1 MHKLVLKN
9 MGPIKE
15 CSINIDNFT
24 IFTGPQASGK
34 STIAKAVFFF
44 RTVKEDILD
53 LYLKQLLNN
62 VNEILF
68 TDNSNNLSF
77 INLVIR
83 SLRLK
88 FLQLFGSSRAMN
100 NSMEMCYYYDA
111 ETYITI
117 TLKTEKNSEY
127 ISPNYIYINFSD
139 NINTFLK
146 NINSALKKEY
156 KDKYDNYKDQMKNEL
171 SRLFFDDYYTVF
183 IPAGRN
189 MLTLLTSQLNY
200 LFTIMDEE
208 QKRTIDYCTQK
219 YIELILRIRPNFDE
233 GIEGYFLK
241 KLITGTEKINT
252 RIIKK
257 TIHDINAL
265 LKGKYIFT
273 SGEERLILEN
283 NKYIKINFTSS
294 GQQESLWILNII
306 AYQMINNVKTFL
318 IVEEP
323 EAHLYPNSQKTI
335 SELLSLFYN
344 GGNSVLMTTHS
355 PYVLGTINNLLY
367 ADKIKNQDIIDDDKV
382 LNKCETYHIENSL
395 VVECM
400 DEENLI
406 KNEIIDDA
414 SIDINDT
421 YDKLFEKKENCS
433 NDL

>member
-1 MHKLVLKN
+1 MHKLILKN

-34 STIAKAVFFF
+34 STIAKAVYFF
-44 RTVKEDILD
+44 RTVKDDILD
-53 LYLKQLLNN
+53 LYLKQRLNN
-62 VNEILF
+62 VDDSHFSENSN
-68 TDNSNNLSF
+68 NSNNLSF
-77 INLVIR
+77 VNLVIR

-100 NSMEMCYYYDA
+100 NSMEMRYYYDT
-111 ETYITI
+111 ETFITI
-117 TLKTEKNSEY
+117 TLKTEKYFEY
-127 ISPNYIYINFSD
+127 ISPNYIYINFS
-139 NINTFLK
+139 N
-146 NINSALKKEY
+146 NINSFLKEKYSNIDEY
-156 KDKYDNYKDQMKNEL
+156 DDYKGQMKNEL
-171 SRLFFDDYYTVF
+171 SKLFFDNYHIIFV
-183 IPAGRN
+183 PAGRN

-233 GIEGYFLK
+233 GIEGYFLN
-241 KLITGTEKINT
+241 KLLTGTEKINIQ
-252 RIIKK
+252 IIKK
-257 TIHDINAL
+257 TITDIKTL

-283 NKYIKINFTSS
+283 DKYIKINFTSS

-323 EAHLYPNSQKTI
+323 EAHLYPNSQKAI

-344 GGNSVLMTTHS
+344 AGNSVLMTTHS
-355 PYVLGTINNLLY
+355 PYVLGAINNLLY
-367 ADKIKNQDIIDDDKV
+367 ASKIKNQDIIDDDKV

-406 KNEIIDDA
+406 QNEVIDDA

-421 YDKLFEKKENCS
+421 YDKLFEEKENCS
-433 NDL
+433 NDI

>member
-1 MHKLVLKN
+1 MHKLILKN
-9 MGPIKE
+9 MGPIKD

-34 STIAKAVFFF
+34 STIAKAVYFF
-44 RTVKEDILD
+44 RTVKDDILD
-53 LYLKQLLNN
+53 LYLKQRLNN
-62 VNEILF
+62 VDDSHFSENSN
-68 TDNSNNLSF
+68 NSNNLSF
-77 INLVIR
+77 VNLVIR
-83 SLRLK
+83 TLRLK

-100 NSMEMCYYYDA
+100 NSMEMRYYYDT
-111 ETYITI
+111 ETFITI
-117 TLKTEKNSEY
+117 TLKTEKYFEY
-127 ISPNYIYINFSD
+127 ISPNYIYINFS
-139 NINTFLK
+139 N
-146 NINSALKKEY
+146 NINSFLKEKYSNIDEY
-156 KDKYDNYKDQMKNEL
+156 DDYKGQMKNEL
-171 SRLFFDDYYTVF
+171 SKLFFDNYHIIFV
-183 IPAGRN
+183 PAGRN

-233 GIEGYFLK
+233 GIEGYFLN
-241 KLITGTEKINT
+241 KLLTGTEKINIQ
-252 RIIKK
+252 IIKK
-257 TIHDINAL
+257 TITDIKTL

-283 NKYIKINFTSS
+283 DKYIKINFTSS

-323 EAHLYPNSQKTI
+323 EAHLYPNSQKEI

-344 GGNSVLMTTHS
+344 AGNSVLMTTHS
-355 PYVLGTINNLLY
+355 PYVLGAINNLLY
-367 ADKIKNQDIIDDDKV
+367 AGKIKNQDIIDDDKV

-395 VVECM
+395 VAECM

-406 KNEIIDDA
+406 QNEVIDDA
-414 SIDINDT
+414 SIEINDT
-421 YDKLFEKKENCS
+421 YDKLFDEKENCS
-433 NDL
+433 NDI